1 MFSHSSVNYSGK
13 PIQMKPILRVLL
25 KHSPSSTKDLD
36 VSLVIRL
43 LNLTMRLSLQH
54 LQKKDEISLQ
64 ASSHFHETPRL
75 TTSSNLMEGK
85 PTDGPWIVHS
95 TWLTKLLG
103 VIIMFVQLPEEKTSK
118 TSENGKDSAEKLD
131 DGDSKKEKEGKEEE
145 GGASKEDKEDM
156 SSVGDAIDED
166 ASDSMVK
173 TLQAMAKAVE
183 KNASQSS
190 EEAQPIINVIEE
202 ESSSSSTS
210 GTDTSGGEEDSTP
223 SADGGP
229 IQGINEKEDEVVS
242 DVKEGAKKGI
252 EGKKEPKPSQEKD
265 APPVAKAPKSV
276 LPDIIITDDDICLNL
291 LQCLNLCSSN
301 NIGVLLTGANILNSS
316 QGLSVSG
323 DPVSVEDGILQVVS
337 VIYSQLT
344 HQDFLVAMVIKYLS
358 GCEGTSVPVTSLSE
372 PFLWFLLRMLDSN
385 KQVEIFNT
393 QGKWLLVL
401 LSLSLSTLYCY

>member
-1 MFSHSSVNYSGK
+1 
-13 PIQMKPILRVLL
+13 MKPILRVLL
-25 KHSPSSTKDLD
+25 KHPPSSTKDLD
-36 VSLVIRL
+36 VSLAIKL

-103 VIIMFVQLPEEKTSK
+103 VIIMFVQLPEEKTSQ
-118 TSENGKDSAEKLD
+118 TTDTENGKDGAEKLD
-131 DGDSKKEKEGKEEE
+131 GADSKE
-145 GGASKEDKEDM
+145 KEDKEDKVSSGASEKDKEDI

-223 SADGGP
+223 SADGVPLPGASE
-229 IQGINEKEDEVVS
+229 NEDEVAS
-242 DVKEGAKKGI
+242 DIKE
-252 EGKKEPKPSQEKD
+252 EDKKESEDDKDTKPSQED
-265 APPVAKAPKSV
+265 TPPVTKTPKSV
-276 LPDIIITDDDICLNL
+276 LPDLIITDDDICLHL

-316 QGLSVSG
+316 QSMSVSG

-358 GCEGTSVPVTSLSE
+358 GCETSSVPVMSLSE

-393 QGKWLLVL
+393 QGRLLLTSL
-401 LSLSLSTLYCY
+401 LLTSLMYFS